1 MNDIMAIAI
10 GLVGAVC
17 IAAVLMIL
25 VLVVLDRWTARST
38 WKG

>member
-10 GLVGAVC
+10 GLVGAAL

-25 VLVVLDRWTARST
+25 ALVTVDRWTARST